1 MQKQRRNEAKHAK
14 YFFIR
19 GTDGISY
26 RRCYWIRTSNGAVY
40 NRGRVIVVSSSSY
53 EKYKDIIECLGE
65 KVSYEQFDITMTEKT
80 PVFIEEL
87 AEKHGK
93 IDILVN
99 NAGIHC
105 KKPIEDMSV
114 EDYENVLQV
123 HLIGAFAMTK
133 AVVPYMRKNKK
144 GNIIFIASMTSYI
157 GQPYV
162 MGYSTAK
169 SGYLGMIHTLASEV
183 GADGIRVNGIAPGWI
198 DTPMFRK
205 ATDSD
210 KERKNKILRKTPMNR
225 FGEPKDIGWAC
236 VYLCSDAAKFV
247 TGTVLPVDG
256 GALIGF

>member
-1 MQKQRRNEAKHAK
+1 M
-14 YFFIR
+14 
-19 GTDGISY
+19 
-26 RRCYWIRTSNGAVY
+26 Y

>member
-1 MQKQRRNEAKHAK
+1 MVQCIKEA
-14 YFFIR
+14 
-19 GTDGISY
+19 G
-26 RRCYWIRTSNGAVY
+26 
-40 NRGRVIVVSSSSY
+40 GRVIVVSSSPY
-53 EKYKDIIECLGE
+53 EKYKDIIERLGE
-65 KVSYEQFDITMTEKT
+65 KVFYEQFDITMTDKT
-80 PVFIEEL
+80 SIFIEEL
-87 AEKHGK
+87 IEKYGK

-114 EDYENVLQV
+114 NDYERVLQV
-123 HLIGAFAMTK
+123 HLVGAFAMTK

-205 ATDSD
+205 ATDGD
-210 KERKNKILRKTPMNR
+210 EKRKNKILGRTPMNR

-247 TGTVLPVDG
+247 TGAVLPVDG

>member
-1 MQKQRRNEAKHAK
+1 MQHIFSLEGQTALVTGGATGLGLAMVQCIKEA
-14 YFFIR
+14 
-19 GTDGISY
+19 G
-26 RRCYWIRTSNGAVY
+26 
-40 NRGRVIVVSSSSY
+40 GRVIVVSSSPY
-53 EKYKDIIECLGE
+53 EKYKDIIERLGE
-65 KVSYEQFDITMTEKT
+65 RVFYEQFDITMTDKT
-80 PVFIEEL
+80 SIFIEEL
-87 AEKHGK
+87 IEKYGK

-114 EDYENVLQV
+114 NDYERVLQV
-123 HLIGAFAMTK
+123 HLVGAFAMTK

-205 ATDSD
+205 ATDGD
-210 KERKNKILRKTPMNR
+210 EKRKNKILGRTPMNR

-247 TGTVLPVDG
+247 TGAVLPVDG

>member
-1 MQKQRRNEAKHAK
+1 M
-14 YFFIR
+14 
-19 GTDGISY
+19 
-26 RRCYWIRTSNGAVY
+26 
-40 NRGRVIVVSSSSY
+40 
-53 EKYKDIIECLGE
+53 GE

-114 EDYENVLQV
+114 EDYESVLQV

>member
-1 MQKQRRNEAKHAK
+1 
-14 YFFIR
+14 
-19 GTDGISY
+19 
-26 RRCYWIRTSNGAVY
+26 
-40 NRGRVIVVSSSSY
+40 
-53 EKYKDIIECLGE
+53 
-65 KVSYEQFDITMTEKT
+65 
-80 PVFIEEL
+80 
-87 AEKHGK
+87 
-93 IDILVN
+93 
-99 NAGIHC
+99 
-105 KKPIEDMSV
+105 
-114 EDYENVLQV
+114 
-123 HLIGAFAMTK
+123 MTK

-210 KERKNKILRKTPMNR
+210 EERKNKILRRTPMNC